1 MFQNSVYVVL
11 STFQFSKAGHIA
23 KICVG
28 EVMAY
33 LPYMQ
38 WMHEEIDSGTE
49 SHIHYTFHTNAQ
61 VLCTVWTWEKGGFM
75 SWVKLSWVVQNF
87 IMLLGTG

>member
-1 MFQNSVYVVL
+1 MDKHVSKLCLCCL
-11 STFQFSKAGHIA
+11 STSQFSKASHIA

-28 EVMAY
+28 EIMAY

-49 SHIHYTFHTNAQ
+49 SHIHYIFHTNAQ
-61 VLCTVWTWEKGGFM
+61 VLCTVWTWEKDSCPG
-75 SWVKLSWVVQNF
+75 
-87 IMLLGTG
+87 

>member
-1 MFQNSVYVVL
+1 MFQSSVYVVL

-38 WMHEEIDSGTE
+38 WMHEEKICGRGRFTVIKIPINRIDPYS
-49 SHIHYTFHTNAQ
+49 I
-61 VLCTVWTWEKGGFM
+61 
-75 SWVKLSWVVQNF
+75 
-87 IMLLGTG
+87 